1 MIGDRHFPFLPLAFV
16 SQHST
21 FPTYLLHLHEIYF
34 VWCIQ
39 MLYKTIHVSCLFSL
53 IVHKPKRSEM
63 TAEKTSLTFFPS
75 SFPLYI
81 LVVFHVFSHPAFTL
95 QATRVMCCSFVTV
108 CMLSCLD
115 RLFLR
120 PQLWEQWKA
129 TCFYH
134 FSSVF
139 PDVNSFWGGKLAR
152 KNYLCSTQDINIH
165 LYVILNIL
173 YYNIFY

>member
-1 MIGDRHFPFLPLAFV
+1 MYSDAIQQDKQNVMSLVCFPWL
-16 SQHST
+16 S
-21 FPTYLLHLHEIYF
+21 
-34 VWCIQ
+34 
-39 MLYKTIHVSCLFSL
+39 
-53 IVHKPKRSEM
+53 
-63 TAEKTSLTFFPS
+63 TSLKGLRWLQRKRLLPFFPS

-152 KNYLCSTQDINIH
+152 KHYLCSTQDINIH